1 MKKKNEF
8 FIQCNCGCHNGLIF
22 TWEDDVESLWI
33 NVVESKWYS
42 EQQGVLKRIKEKLRR
57 LWFVLRGKEYSLF
70 EMVVED
76 NKLEEFKEFVAS
88 L

>member
-1 MKKKNEF
+1 MEQKNEF
-8 FIQCNCGCHNGLIF
+8 FIQCKYGCHNGLIF
-22 TWEDDVESLWI
+22 TWEKDEESLWI

-42 EQQGVLKRIKEKLRR
+42 SQRGLLRRIKEKLRR

-70 EMVVED
+70 EMVVD
-76 NKLEEFKEFVAS
+76 GDKLEEFKEFVAS